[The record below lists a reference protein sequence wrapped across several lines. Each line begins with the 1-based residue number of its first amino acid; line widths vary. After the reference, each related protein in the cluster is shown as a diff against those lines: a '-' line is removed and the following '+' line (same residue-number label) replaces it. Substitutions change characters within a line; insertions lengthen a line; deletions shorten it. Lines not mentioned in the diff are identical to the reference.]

1 MIFGVSH
8 VSNNFG
14 VPWFV
19 LFVDDCTQKK
29 SEVNLIFPIF
39 HKMEANQFN
48 RKIRILRSY
57 DEIETA
63 SMRISLSTF
72 RMRESSIILVENR
85 ATMVIRIREEKQE
98 EYTDITWFGSV
109 PTFTGMAA

>member
-1 MIFGVSH
+1 MKNTRNYFLQFSFLFFLMIFGVSH

-19 LFVDDCTQKK
+19 LFVDDCTQTK
-29 SEVNLIFPIF
+29 SEVNLIFLIF

-57 DEIETA
+57 D
-63 SMRISLSTF
+63 
-72 RMRESSIILVENR
+72 
-85 ATMVIRIREEKQE
+85 
-98 EYTDITWFGSV
+98 D
-109 PTFTGMAA
+109 